1 MQRQNLS
8 DKSHRC
14 DRHSFAWSR
23 RLGAPRE
30 ALWPSHHGMG
40 KKVLCDLPNSRMHV
54 ARKTKTFPLYS
65 FILLLISLDPS
76 QLLHNLSKRPPNVQ
90 PQLQT
95 LTEYGQCCPQH
106 WDPLHLPTDSSPLK
120 DLHLG
125 AQVGWHPSVAQWWKW
140 LLIHSPCF
148 SEKLWIPRV
157 LLHIPTT
164 WFFFHLHKHKWVRF
178 WRGAPG
184 PYWIGRWRLN
194 LEGTLRACNFRHTI
208 QPCSEL
214 KRKRTPFHW
223 GEAFI

>member
-30 ALWPSHHGMG
+30 ALWPLIMASAKSSMWLTEQQDACGQENQDA
-40 KKVLCDLPNSRMHV
+40 CD
-54 ARKTKTFPLYS
+54 FPLYS
-65 FILLLISLDPS
+65 FLLLLISLDPS

-106 WDPLHLPTDSSPLK
+106 WDPQHLPTESSPLK

-148 SEKLWIPRV
+148 SEKLCSS
-157 LLHIPTT
+157 LLYKTT
-164 WFFFHLHKHKWVRF
+164 LLNSQSPATYPHYLIFFPPSQAQMSSL
-178 WRGAPG
+178 
-184 PYWIGRWRLN
+184 
-194 LEGTLRACNFRHTI
+194 
-208 QPCSEL
+208 L
-214 KRKRTPFHW
+214 KRGTRSLLDQKM
-223 GEAFI
+223 EAELGGDTSGV